1 MTRRILSAVARTLR
15 HRPSPDAV
23 HFHNDGPAGQPAP
36 CFDHERC
43 MRPRLD
49 PS

>member
-15 HRPSPDAV
+15 HRPHTDTV

-36 CFDHERC
+36 CFDDERC
-43 MRPRLD
+43 TRPQLD
-49 PS
+49 LS